1 MSIYKTIHIQYI
13 LKETQFK
20 KGQSGNPK
28 GRPKGD
34 KNYLALANRELSQK
48 FSIMENGRRKTLS
61 KKEVFVK
68 TTINKGIA
76 GDKKF
81 TNIAYTMMQDA
92 ERYNERKKH
101 DEKEQSKINQKII
114 ENFRKRVLEENKE
127 VEE

>member
-1 MSIYKTIHIQYI
+1 MTGYANPP
-13 LKETQFK
+13 KETQFK

-48 FSIMENGRRKTLS
+48 VSIMENGRRKTLS

-92 ERYNERKKH
+92 ERYNERKK
-101 DEKEQSKINQKII
+101 QMN
-114 ENFRKRVLEENKE
+114 
-127 VEE
+127 

>member
-1 MSIYKTIHIQYI
+1 MTGYANPP
-13 LKETQFK
+13 KETQFK

-48 FSIMENGRRKTLS
+48 VSIMENGRRKTLS

-92 ERYNERKKH
+92 ERYNESKKH
-101 DEKEQSKINQKII
+101 DEKEQSKINQNII

>member
-1 MSIYKTIHIQYI
+1 MQMTGYANPP
-13 LKETQFK
+13 KETQFK

-48 FSIMENGRRKTLS
+48 VSIMENGRRKTLS

-92 ERYNERKKH
+92 ERYNERKKN

>member
-1 MSIYKTIHIQYI
+1 MTGYANPP
-13 LKETQFK
+13 KETQFK

-48 FSIMENGRRKTLS
+48 VSIMENGRRKTLS

-92 ERYNERKKH
+92 ERYNERKKQA
-101 DEKEQSKINQKII
+101 EKEQSKINQKII

-127 VEE
+127 AEE

>member
-1 MSIYKTIHIQYI
+1 MTGYANPP
-13 LKETQFK
+13 KETQFK

-48 FSIMENGRRKTLS
+48 VSIMENGRHKTLS

-101 DEKEQSKINQKII
+101 DETEQSKINQKII

>member
-1 MSIYKTIHIQYI
+1 MTGYANPP
-13 LKETQFK
+13 KETQFK

-48 FSIMENGRRKTLS
+48 VSIMENGRRKTLS

-92 ERYNERKKH
+92 ERYNERKKN

>member
-1 MSIYKTIHIQYI
+1 
-13 LKETQFK
+13 
-20 KGQSGNPK
+20 
-28 GRPKGD
+28 
-34 KNYLALANRELSQK
+34 
-48 FSIMENGRRKTLS
+48 MENGRRKTLS

-92 ERYNERKKH
+92 ERYNKHKKH

>member
-1 MSIYKTIHIQYI
+1 MTGYANPP
-13 LKETQFK
+13 KETQFK

-48 FSIMENGRRKTLS
+48 VSIMENGRRKTLS
-61 KKEVFVK
+61 KKGVFVK

-81 TNIAYTMMQDA
+81 TNIAYIMMQDA

-101 DEKEQSKINQKII
+101 DEKEQSKINQNII

-127 VEE
+127 GEE

>member
-1 MSIYKTIHIQYI
+1 MTGYANPP
-13 LKETQFK
+13 KETQFK

-48 FSIMENGRRKTLS
+48 VSIMENGRRKILS

>member
-1 MSIYKTIHIQYI
+1 MTGYANPP
-13 LKETQFK
+13 KETQFK

-34 KNYLALANRELSQK
+34 K
-48 FSIMENGRRKTLS
+48 
-61 KKEVFVK
+61 
-68 TTINKGIA
+68 
-76 GDKKF
+76 KF

-92 ERYNERKKH
+92 EKYNERKKH

>member
-1 MSIYKTIHIQYI
+1 MTGYANPP
-13 LKETQFK
+13 KETQFK

-48 FSIMENGRRKTLS
+48 VSIMENGRRKTLS

-101 DEKEQSKINQKII
+101 DEKKQSKINQKII

>member
-1 MSIYKTIHIQYI
+1 MTGYANPP
-13 LKETQFK
+13 KETQFK

-48 FSIMENGRRKTLS
+48 VSIMENGRRKTLS
-61 KKEVFVK
+61 KKVVFVK

-92 ERYNERKKH
+92 ERYNERKKN

>member
-1 MSIYKTIHIQYI
+1 MTGYANPP
-13 LKETQFK
+13 KETQFK

-48 FSIMENGRRKTLS
+48 VSIMENGRHKTLS

-92 ERYNERKKH
+92 EKYNERKKH
-101 DEKEQSKINQKII
+101 DEKEQSKINQNII